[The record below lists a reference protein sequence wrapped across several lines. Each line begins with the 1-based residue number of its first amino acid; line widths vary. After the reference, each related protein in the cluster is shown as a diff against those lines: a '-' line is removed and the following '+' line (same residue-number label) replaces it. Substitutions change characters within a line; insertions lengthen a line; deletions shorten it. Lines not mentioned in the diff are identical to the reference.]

1 MRYNRFIKRRQ
12 CAGIEVI
19 MYNFILASGSP
30 RRKEILEQVGI
41 EFKVVASKDEEVINK
56 SRPDEI
62 VEELATRKACSVA
75 SNMKEGTIVIGADTM
90 VALDGEVMGK
100 PKSEQD
106 AKDMVRKLQGKKH
119 QVYTGV
125 CAVVKEA
132 GKEDRVIHFVQSTD
146 VWVYPMTE
154 EQIDDYVA
162 TGEPM
167 DKAGAY
173 GIQGKFAVHIEK
185 IDGEYLNIVGFP
197 VSRLYQTLLKEGIDL
212 LSCK

>member
-1 MRYNRFIKRRQ
+1 
-12 CAGIEVI
+12 
-19 MYNFILASGSP
+19 MYKIILASGSP
-30 RRKEILEQVGI
+30 RRKEILEQIGI
-41 EFKVVASKDEEVINK
+41 EFSVVISKDEEIIDK
-56 SRPDEI
+56 SKPDEI

-75 SNMKEGTIVIGADTM
+75 SDMNEEIIVIGADTM
-90 VALDGEVMGK
+90 VALDGQVMGK
-100 PKSEQD
+100 PKNEQD
-106 AKDMVRKLQGKKH
+106 AKAMVKKLQGKKH

-125 CAVVKEA
+125 CAVVKET
-132 GKEDRVIHFVQSTD
+132 GKGDKIIRFVQCTD

-154 EQIDDYVA
+154 EQINAYVA

-185 IDGEYLNIVGFP
+185 IEGEYLNIVGFP
-197 VSRLYQTLLKEGIDL
+197 VSKLYQTLLKEGIDL